1 MECFLLSLSIEPAG
15 NLDVLDGFQSRP
27 ERGHDRS
34 WWWVPYDRRSVG
46 ALVSATNVGWDAE
59 STTKRI
65 GDNASGVAVL
75 SRRDRRLFRVVRHVR
90 EGERERR
97 LERTRRYQ
105 CISLRRESR
114 ITNRE
119 RIGPGAGGWDSHV
132 GGLVVEW
139 LADVIV
145 ERRLLFLF
153 PPFLPTAD
161 SGRTDP
167 AVDPAVPG
175 VVPLL
180 LKWLEGTFEV
190 ESEGV
195 NDKFLLSTTDC
206 GTGIS

>member
-1 MECFLLSLSIEPAG
+1 MSVTE
-15 NLDVLDGFQSRP
+15 
-27 ERGHDRS
+27 ERGNVKEDLSER
-34 WWWVPYDRRSVG
+34 VDTSVFRFV
-46 ALVSATNVGWDAE
+46 VSPEPPIEEE
-59 STTKRI
+59 SGI
-65 GDNASGVAVL
+65 EISG
-75 SRRDRRLFRVVRHVR
+75 RV
-90 EGERERR
+90 
-97 LERTRRYQ
+97 
-105 CISLRRESR
+105 
-114 ITNRE
+114 
-119 RIGPGAGGWDSHV
+119 GPGAGGWDSHV

-167 AVDPAVPG
+167 AVDPAVPE

-180 LKWLEGTFEV
+180 LKWLEGPFEV